1 MKGTLQQ
8 HRICFV
14 IGLFAYWSMALR
26 PLSRIYPWGTVEQF
40 QARGYLEFF
49 RLEQE
54 GSI

>member
-1 MKGTLQQ
+1 MTVTIQQ

-26 PLSRIYPWGTVEQF
+26 PLSRICSTAEQF
-40 QARGYLEFF
+40 QARNYLDFF

-54 GSI
+54 GCI